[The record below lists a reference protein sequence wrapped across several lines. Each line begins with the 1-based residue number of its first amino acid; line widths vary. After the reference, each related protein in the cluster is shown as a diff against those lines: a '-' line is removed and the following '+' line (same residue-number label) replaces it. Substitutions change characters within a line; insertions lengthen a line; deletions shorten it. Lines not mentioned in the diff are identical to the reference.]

1 MWSMCFLFKNSQNI
15 RINGKFK
22 YYKQETI
29 KNWQNIKYLVLILV
43 QFINWTHWTPKPI
56 IEWILP
62 YKLIEIK

>member
-43 QFINWTHWTPKPI
+43 QFINWTH
-56 IEWILP
+56 
-62 YKLIEIK
+62 